1 MGKILI
7 FILLFFSLLAGAYSL
22 GRSHAELKVVKEKV
36 EVIKYVEK
44 ERAAIQARPNA
55 GRGDLLKLMR
65 AGQL

>member
-1 MGKILI
+1 MKYAVVIV
-7 FILLFFSLLAGAYSL
+7 LFVFAVGGAYFL

-44 ERAAIQARPNA
+44 ERAAIQAKPNA
-55 GRGDLLKLMR
+55 GRNDLLKLMR